1 MVVFHSEVTAKVEAT
16 YFELANRL
24 LAINLVEVAKAKP
37 ALKHAQTVCKA
48 ATNKMSHVTGLLTKA
63 TAAVATTKSKSDT
76 TQMRSN
82 LAFQACM
89 DSYDAESLKISRTF
103 ATKAVEA
110 KRALAAAESQ
120 AANANSEVQV
130 RSMVAVESCMWCVSL
145 PIVHMPKC

>member
-1 MVVFHSEVTAKVEAT
+1 
-16 YFELANRL
+16 
-24 LAINLVEVAKAKP
+24 
-37 ALKHAQTVCKA
+37 
-48 ATNKMSHVTGLLTKA
+48 
-63 TAAVATTKSKSDT
+63 
-76 TQMRSN
+76 
-82 LAFQACM
+82 M

-120 AANANSEVQV
+120 AANANAEVQV